1 MTLEEFSNGYYKAE
15 MDIQP
20 YSGGPVIE
28 AGLYDF
34 INRRVY
40 AQTDSP
46 ITMRVG
52 LEKGPYFSVKAESA
66 VPTDVLA
73 LPQEWINDMDISV
86 NKQEN
91 SIFVLKPDHS
101 YFINQAIDLSDS
113 TW

>member
-1 MTLEEFSNGYYKAE
+1 MVLEEFSNGYYKAE

-20 YSGGPVIE
+20 YEDGPVIE

-40 AQTDSP
+40 AQTDAP

-52 LEKGPYFSVKAESA
+52 LDKGPYFAVSAEGA

-73 LPQEWINDMDISV
+73 MPQEWIDDMDIASRADSTSV
-86 NKQEN
+86 
-91 SIFVLKPDHS
+91 FLLKPAHS
-101 YFINQAIDLSDS
+101 HFINQSADLGDE
-113 TW
+113 